1 MSPFG
6 ERRVIFFLFVKTSKF
21 IKMLIYKD
29 VFTGDELFSDT
40 YKIVLK
46 DEVLYEVYGKYKTR
60 KHGEVVLPGA
70 NASAEE
76 ADEGT
81 EDAAESGIDIV
92 LNHRLVETGFP
103 DKKAFTD
110 YLKSYMKKVIKYL
123 EENNKSSEID
133 GFKTNIQK
141 VIQIEA
147 LT

>member
-1 MSPFG
+1 MIT
-6 ERRVIFFLFVKTSKF
+6 VIPQ
-21 IKMLIYKD
+21 
-29 VFTGDELFSDT
+29 
-40 YKIVLK
+40 
-46 DEVLYEVYGKYKTR
+46 YETR

-141 VIQIEA
+141 VT
-147 LT
+147 LLN